1 MATPSSGAGQV
12 TPRDDRRAVRIRAN
26 CTTTIQLPDGSSRH
40 VTVQAGTNGYLVQ
53 DRGDNYV
60 VQLFNDQG
68 QAALSLVPR
77 GVVELGASHSQL
89 SIQQLNVRHTTS
101 IGTVA
106 NQRASDPAGKAL
118 RFMWDGIQANLD
130 VLVSLGLKSQIFQS
144 ILNDPAK
151 EREAL
156 DIPIASFSEDA

>member
-26 CTTTIQLPDGSSRH
+26 CTTTIQLPDVSSRH
-40 VTVQAGTNGYLVQ
+40 VTVQAGTNGYL
-53 DRGDNYV
+53 
-60 VQLFNDQG
+60 G

-89 SIQQLNVRHTTS
+89 SIQKPNVGHTTS
-101 IGTVA
+101 IGTLA
-106 NQRASDPAGKAL
+106 NQRASDPAGKAI
-118 RFMWDGIQANLD
+118 RFMWDGVQANLD
-130 VLVSLGLKSQIFQS
+130 VLFSLGLKSQIFQS

-151 EREAL
+151 K
-156 DIPIASFSEDA
+156 